1 MTVHTFSV
9 QPDIRNTA
17 LGDGGEGQVNAQDPK
32 MSLQGTS
39 PLQGTSLVPAPHL
52 EDHGQKSHDI
62 PGYIL
67 RGSGDRKTRLL
78 GITGIKV
85 CP

>member
-1 MTVHTFSV
+1 MGVSGK
-9 QPDIRNTA
+9 
-17 LGDGGEGQVNAQDPK
+17 LMPK
-32 MSLQGTS
+32 ILRRDVLQGI
-39 PLQGTSLVPAPHL
+39 LLVPAPHL

-67 RGSGDRKTRLL
+67 RDSGDRKTRLL